1 MSFVIQM
8 LIHNCFC
15 RVQNKSNFSRSKS
28 FSGRPSYGVVF
39 GTTAVKSKD
48 HSQITAFQ
56 APLPPARYSS
66 SDLLK
71 EKTRPDLAPADSWQS
86 STISLP
92 VDVEFSSREVTTIHE
107 EKNPPL
113 ELRLSRKSLGSMP
126 MVSSTSSLETVGSF
140 DRRQGPAP
148 PPRRSESKL
157 LSSFR
162 LRGKRM
168 HPHTVSVR
176 SFPSSM
182 SLVLHEQLGNFHR
195 FQTAC
200 LFCQEES
207 L

>member
-1 MSFVIQM
+1 MTF
-8 LIHNCFC
+8 F

-71 EKTRPDLAPADSWQS
+71 EKTRPGLSAADSWQS

-92 VDVEFSSREVTTIHE
+92 VGMESPSRLVTTIQE
-107 EKNPPL
+107 EKNHPL
-113 ELRLSRKSLGSMP
+113 EVRLSRKSLGSMS
-126 MVSSTSSLETVGSF
+126 MVSSTSSLDTVGSS

-162 LRGKRM
+162 FRGKRM
-168 HPHTVSVR
+168 HPQTVSILVFF
-176 SFPSSM
+176 SFKT
-182 SLVLHEQLGNFHR
+182 LVAYFAFLRICWIKQ
-195 FQTAC
+195 
-200 LFCQEES
+200 
-207 L
+207 

>member
-1 MSFVIQM
+1 M
-8 LIHNCFC
+8 
-15 RVQNKSNFSRSKS
+15 QNKSNFSRSKS

-71 EKTRPDLAPADSWQS
+71 EKTRPSLAATDSWQS

-92 VDVEFSSREVTTIHE
+92 VEMDSPSRVVTTIQE
-107 EKNPPL
+107 EKNQPIGV
-113 ELRLSRKSLGSMP
+113 RLSRKSLGSMS
-126 MVSSTSSLETVGSF
+126 MVSSTSSLDTVGSS
-140 DRRQGPAP
+140 DRRLGPAP

-162 LRGKRM
+162 SSRGKRM
-168 HPHTVSVR
+168 HPHTVSIFA
-176 SFPSSM
+176 SFQNNLL
-182 SLVLHEQLGNFHR
+182 LVLQLLDYRLNYG
-195 FQTAC
+195 C
-200 LFCQEES
+200 
-207 L
+207 